1 MTTAST
7 LPKTLPAFFF
17 HFLRRRW
24 KWWGANQALQLC
36 WALDH
41 TLFPVIL
48 GMLIDRITQ
57 LGDNHAD
64 MWSALATPLLLGL
77 GLWIYIEF
85 SYRTA
90 GFIRA
95 YVIPQQEAEVRIEM
109 FDYVQHHSYTYFS
122 THFAGSLANKIA
134 DMTASMTD
142 ILQWVMSL
150 FVPVALALMMATAFF
165 AYLQPVFALILA
177 TWICI
182 HLGIVLFCAK
192 KCDSLA
198 HIHAESRSVLTGKI
212 VDSFTNHLNVRLFA
226 RTAYEKYFLG
236 RYQKD
241 ERQKLF
247 KSLWYME
254 KMKLGMG
261 LICFIMM
268 GIILNVY
275 MLYSWQKGSITTGE
289 VVFIFNTSWNITMM
303 AWLAGLELPSF
314 FRSVGICK
322 QALSIIQDTHEIT
335 DAPNAQ
341 PLVVKNASIVF
352 DHVAFHY
359 TPNHIIFRDQNVVIK
374 AGEKIG
380 LVGFSGSGKSTFVH
394 LILRYFDV
402 EEGRILIDGQDI
414 SLVTRDS
421 LCSQIAMI
429 PQDTILFHRTLMEN
443 IRYGRLDATDEEVL
457 EASRK
462 AHCHGFIEQLPEK
475 YETVAGERGIKLS
488 GGQRQ
493 RIAIARAI
501 LRNAP
506 ILILDEATA
515 ALDSVTEK
523 LIQDGLEQLM
533 ENRTCIVIAHR
544 LSTLCGMDRILVFKE
559 GRIVEEGS
567 HEELLAAEG
576 HYAQMWSMQGGG
588 FLLDSVEEE

>member
-1 MTTAST
+1 MTTSNA

-24 KWWGANQALQLC
+24 KWWTASQVLQLC

-57 LGDNHAD
+57 LGDNHAN

-77 GLWIYIEF
+77 GLWIYLEV

-90 GFIRA
+90 GCIRA
-95 YVIPQQEAEVRIEM
+95 FLTPQLEAEVRMEM

-122 THFAGSLANKIA
+122 SHFAGSLANKIS
-134 DMTASMTD
+134 DITSSMTD
-142 ILQWVMSL
+142 ILQLIICL
-150 FVPVALALMMATAFF
+150 FVPVALALVMATSFF
-165 AYLQPVFALILA
+165 AYLQPMFALILVS
-177 TWICI
+177 WICI
-182 HLGIVLFCAK
+182 HLSIVLFCAK
-192 KCDSLA
+192 KCDSYS
-198 HIHAESRSVLTGKI
+198 HIHAEARSTLTGKI

-226 RTAYEKYFLG
+226 RTPYEKSFLEQF
-236 RYQKD
+236 QKD
-241 ERQKLF
+241 EKQKHT
-247 KSLWYME
+247 KALWFME
-254 KMKLGMG
+254 KMKFGMG
-261 LICFIMM
+261 FVCFLMM
-268 GIILNVY
+268 GILLNVY
-275 MLYSWQKGSITTGE
+275 MLYCWQQGRITTGE

-314 FRSVGICK
+314 FRSVGVCK
-322 QALSIIQDTHEIT
+322 QALSIIRDSHEVT
-335 DAPNAQ
+335 DAPQAQ
-341 PLVVKNASIVF
+341 PLTVKNAEIVF
-352 DHVAFHY
+352 ENVAFHY
-359 TPNHIIFRDQNVVIK
+359 TPNHIIFRDHNVKIK

-380 LVGFSGSGKSTFVH
+380 LVGFSGSGKTTFVH
-394 LILRYFDV
+394 LILRYFDL

-414 SLVTRDS
+414 SMVTRDS

-429 PQDTILFHRTLMEN
+429 PQDTALFHRSLIEN
-443 IRYGRLDATDEEVL
+443 IRYGRLDATDEEVI
-457 EASRK
+457 EASRR
-462 AHCHGFIEQLPEK
+462 AHCHAFIEQLPEK

-515 ALDSVTEK
+515 ALDSVTERM
-523 LIQDGLEQLM
+523 IQDGLEQLM

-559 GRIVEEGS
+559 GKIVEEGS

-576 HYAQMWSMQGGG
+576 HYAMMWSMQGGG
-588 FLLDSVEEE
+588 FLPDYIEEE